1 MIQREIT
8 EDLSFRVNHFP
19 ATAILG
25 PRQVG
30 KTTLV
35 KTLQSTLPKES
46 IYFDLELPSDLVKF
60 SSDAEIFLK
69 SLDNQTVILD
79 EIHRLPDIFILLRG
93 LIDQNR
99 QAGRFI
105 LLGSASP
112 DLLKNTSESLAG
124 RISYIEMHPF
134 HYREIASISMEKYIE
149 HWLWGGF
156 PMAYLA
162 KNDKSRNIWLTDFLR
177 SYLERDLP
185 QLGLSVSPLL
195 MRRLLMMVAS
205 IQGGIVN
212 YSMLANSLGIS
223 QPTVSKAIDFL
234 EQAFL
239 IRRLSPYFVN
249 IGKRLVKSPKI
260 YIRDSGLLHHLLNI
274 KTHES
279 LLGNIVAGGSW
290 EGYIIQEIVSQLP
303 PNALPFY
310 YRSQDGSEL
319 DLVIEQGLGISLAV
333 EIKLSDSPT
342 LSKGNNLA
350 LNDLGNPPLLIVTP
364 SAADYQQKPNI
375 WVCSIAT
382 LAQNLTRFNLNAFS
396 QTST

>member
-1 MIQREIT
+1 MIHREV
-8 EDLSFRVNHFP
+8 ENELLFRVNHFP
-19 ATAILG
+19 VTAILG

-35 KTLQSTLPKES
+35 KMLRTELPKES
-46 IYFDLELPSDLVKF
+46 LYLDLEIPSDLAKLSF
-60 SSDAEIFLK
+60 DTELFFK
-69 SLDNQTVILD
+69 NNDRQTVILD
-79 EIHRLPDIFILLRG
+79 EIHRLPDIFVLLRG
-93 LIDQNR
+93 LIDQKR
-99 QAGRFI
+99 EAGRFI

-112 DLLKNTSESLAG
+112 ELLKNSAESLAG

-134 HYREIASISMEKYIE
+134 HYREIAPANYRE

-156 PMAYLA
+156 PLAYLA
-162 KNDKSRNIWLTDFLR
+162 KNDKSRNLWLTDFLR

-185 QLGLSVSPLL
+185 QLGLSLSPLM
-195 MRRLLMMVAS
+195 MRRLLMMIAGM
-205 IQGGIVN
+205 QGGILN
-212 YSMLANSLGIS
+212 YSMLANSLGVS
-223 QPTVSKAIDFL
+223 QPTVKNAVDFL

-239 IRRLSPYFVN
+239 IRRLQPYFIN

-274 KTHES
+274 KEQDS
-279 LLGNIVAGGSW
+279 LLGHLVAGGSW
-290 EGYIIQEIVSQLP
+290 EGYIIQEIISFLP
-303 PNALPFY
+303 QDALPFF

-342 LSKGNNLA
+342 ISKGNTISLQ
-350 LNDLGNPPLLIVTP
+350 DLGNPPLLIVTP
-364 SAADYQQKPNI
+364 SANDYALKPNV

-382 LAQNLTRFNLNAFS
+382 LSENMSRFGLNAFDGDYV
-396 QTST
+396 

>member
-1 MIQREIT
+1 MIQREVT
-8 EDLSFRVNHFP
+8 EDLIYRINHFP

-35 KTLQSTLPKES
+35 KNIQSALSKES
-46 IYFDLELPSDLVKF
+46 IYFDLEIPSDLAKF
-60 SSDAEIFLK
+60 SSDAEFFIKTLE
-69 SLDNQTVILD
+69 NQVVILD
-79 EIHRLPDIFILLRG
+79 EIHRLPDVFVLLRG

-99 QAGRFI
+99 EAGRFI

-112 DLLKNTSESLAG
+112 DLLRNSSESLAG

-134 HYREIASISMEKYIE
+134 HYREIAEISEDNYVK

-156 PMAYLA
+156 PMAFLA

-177 SYLERDLP
+177 TYLERDLP

-223 QPTVSKAIDFL
+223 QPTVTKAIDFV

-239 IRRLSPYFVN
+239 IRRLSPYFIN

-274 KTHES
+274 NAYDT
-279 LLGNIVAGGSW
+279 LLGHIVAGGSW
-290 EGYIIQEIVSQLP
+290 EGYIIQEIITQLP
-303 PNALPFY
+303 SDALPFY

-319 DLVIEQGLGISLAV
+319 DLVIEQGLKISLAI

-342 LSKGNNLA
+342 ISKGNNIALA
-350 LNDLGNPPLLIVTP
+350 DLGNPPLLIVTP
-364 SAADYQQKPNI
+364 SAIDYQLKSNI
-375 WVCSIAT
+375 WVCSIST
-382 LAQNLTRFNLNAFS
+382 LSQNLARFNLNP
-396 QTST
+396 

>member
-1 MIQREIT
+1 MIHREV
-8 EDLSFRVNHFP
+8 ESELLFRVNHFP
-19 ATAILG
+19 VTAILG

-35 KTLQSTLPKES
+35 KMLRAVLPKES
-46 IYFDLELPSDLVKF
+46 LYIDLEIPSDLAKLSF
-60 SSDAEIFLK
+60 DPELFLK
-69 SLDNQTVILD
+69 DNDNQTIIFD
-79 EIHRLPDIFILLRG
+79 EIHRLPDIFVLLRG
-93 LIDQNR
+93 LIDQKR
-99 QAGRFI
+99 EAGRFI

-112 DLLKNTSESLAG
+112 DLLKNSAESLAG
-124 RISYIEMHPF
+124 RISYVEMHPF
-134 HYREIASISMEKYIE
+134 HYREIAPANYRE

-156 PMAYLA
+156 PLSYLA
-162 KNDKSRNIWLTDFLR
+162 KNDKSRNLWLTDFLR

-195 MRRLLMMVAS
+195 MRRLLMMIAGM
-205 IQGGIVN
+205 QGGVLN
-212 YSMLANSLGIS
+212 YTMLANSLGVS
-223 QPTVSKAIDFL
+223 QPTVKNAVDFL

-239 IRRLSPYFVN
+239 VRRLPPYFIN

-274 KTHES
+274 REPDA

-290 EGYIIQEIVSQLP
+290 EGYIIQEIISLLP
-303 PNALPFY
+303 PDALPFF

-319 DLVIEQGLGISLAV
+319 DMVIEQGSGISLAL

-342 LSKGNNLA
+342 VSKGNTISLQ
-350 LNDLGNPPLLIVTP
+350 DLRNPPLLIVTP
-364 SAADYQQKPNI
+364 SANDYALKPNV

-382 LAQNLTRFNLNAFS
+382 LSKNMSRFGLNTFG
-396 QTST
+396 

>member
-1 MIQREIT
+1 MIHREIT
-8 EDLSFRVNHFP
+8 EELLFRVNHFP

-35 KTLQSTLPKES
+35 KALQSELPKGS
-46 IYFDLELPSDLVKF
+46 IYFDLEIPSDLAKF
-60 SSDAEIFLK
+60 SLDAEIFIKTLE
-69 SLDNQTVILD
+69 NQTVILD
-79 EIHRLPDIFILLRG
+79 EIHRLPDVFILLRG

-99 QAGRFI
+99 EAGRFI

-112 DLLKNTSESLAG
+112 DLLKNSSESLAG

-134 HYREIASISMEKYIE
+134 HYREINKISDTNYVK

-156 PMAYLA
+156 PMVFLA
-162 KNDKSRNIWLTDFLR
+162 KSDKSRNIWLTDFLR
-177 SYLERDLP
+177 TYLERDLP

-195 MRRLLMMVAS
+195 MRRLLMMIAS

-239 IRRLSPYFVN
+239 IRRLTPYFVN

-260 YIRDSGLLHHLLNI
+260 YIRDSGLLHHLLSI
-274 KTHES
+274 KSHDV
-279 LLGNIVAGGSW
+279 LLGHIVAGGSW
-290 EGYIIQEIVSQLP
+290 EGYIIQEIITQLP
-303 PNALPFY
+303 ADALPFY

-319 DLVIEQGLGISLAV
+319 DLVIEQGLKISLAI

-342 LSKGNNLA
+342 ISKGNNIA
-350 LNDLGNPPLLIVTP
+350 LNDLNNPPLLIVTP
-364 SAADYQQKPNI
+364 SATDYQLKPNI
-375 WVCSIAT
+375 WVCSIST
-382 LAQNLTRFNLNAFS
+382 LSQNLTRFNLNA
-396 QTST
+396 

>member
-1 MIQREIT
+1 MIHREIT
-8 EDLSFRVNHFP
+8 EELLFRVNHFP

-35 KTLQSTLPKES
+35 KTLQSELPKES
-46 IYFDLELPSDLVKF
+46 IYFDLEIPSDLAKF
-60 SSDAEIFLK
+60 SFDAEILLK
-69 SLDNQTVILD
+69 NLENQIVILD
-79 EIHRLPDIFILLRG
+79 EIHRLPDVFLLLRG

-112 DLLKNTSESLAG
+112 DLLKNSSESLAG

-134 HYREIASISMEKYIE
+134 HYREIAMSVSVDFKE

-156 PMAYLA
+156 PNAYLV

-195 MRRLLMMVAS
+195 MRRLLMMIGS

-223 QPTVSKAIDFL
+223 QPTVSKAVDFL

-239 IRRLSPYFVN
+239 IRRLAPYFVN

-274 KTHES
+274 RSYDS
-279 LLGNIVAGGSW
+279 LLGHIVAGGSW
-290 EGYIIQEIVSQLP
+290 EGYIIQEVVSQLP
-303 PNALPFY
+303 QDALPFF

-319 DLVIEQGLGISLAV
+319 DLVIEQGIKITLAI

-342 LSKGNNLA
+342 LSKGNTIA

-364 SAADYQQKPNI
+364 SATDYQLKTNA

-382 LAQNLTRFNLNAFS
+382 LAQNLARFNLNVYH
-396 QTST
+396 

>member
-1 MIQREIT
+1 MIHREIT
-8 EDLSFRVNHFP
+8 EELLFRVNHFP

-35 KTLQSTLPKES
+35 KTLQSELPKES
-46 IYFDLELPSDLVKF
+46 IYFDLEIPSDLAKF
-60 SSDAEIFLK
+60 SFDAEILLK
-69 SLDNQTVILD
+69 NLDSQIVILD
-79 EIHRLPDIFILLRG
+79 EIHRLPDVFLLLRG

-112 DLLKNTSESLAG
+112 DLLKNSSESLAG

-134 HYREIASISMEKYIE
+134 HYREITANKLIDYKG

-156 PMAYLA
+156 PNAYLA

-195 MRRLLMMVAS
+195 MRRLLMMIGS

-223 QPTVSKAIDFL
+223 QPTVSKAVDFL

-239 IRRLSPYFVN
+239 IRRLAPYFVN

-274 KTHES
+274 RTHES
-279 LLGNIVAGGSW
+279 LLGHIVAGGSW
-290 EGYIIQEIVSQLP
+290 EGYIIQEVVSQLP
-303 PNALPFY
+303 QDALPFF

-319 DLVIEQGLGISLAV
+319 DLVIEQGTEIPLAI

-342 LSKGNNLA
+342 LSKGNTVA

-364 SAADYQQKPNI
+364 SATDYQLKTNV

-382 LAQNLTRFNLNAFS
+382 LAQNLARFNLNVY
-396 QTST
+396 Q

>member
-1 MIQREIT
+1 MIHREV
-8 EDLSFRVNHFP
+8 ENELLFRVNHFP
-19 ATAILG
+19 VTAILG

-35 KTLQSTLPKES
+35 KMLRTELPKES
-46 IYFDLELPSDLVKF
+46 LYLDLEIPSDLAKLSF
-60 SSDAEIFLK
+60 DTELFLK
-69 SLDNQTVILD
+69 NNDRQTVILD
-79 EIHRLPDIFILLRG
+79 EIHRLPDVFVLLRG
-93 LIDQNR
+93 LIDQKR
-99 QAGRFI
+99 EAGRFI

-112 DLLKNTSESLAG
+112 ELLKNSAESLAG

-134 HYREIASISMEKYIE
+134 HYREIAPANYRE

-156 PMAYLA
+156 PLAYLA
-162 KNDKSRNIWLTDFLR
+162 KNDKSRNLWLTDFLR

-185 QLGLSVSPLL
+185 QLGLSLSPLM
-195 MRRLLMMVAS
+195 MRRLLMMIAGM
-205 IQGGIVN
+205 QGGILN
-212 YSMLANSLGIS
+212 YSMLANSLGVS
-223 QPTVSKAIDFL
+223 QPTVKNAVDFL

-239 IRRLSPYFVN
+239 IRRLQPYFIN

-274 KTHES
+274 KEQDS
-279 LLGNIVAGGSW
+279 LLGHLVAGGSW
-290 EGYIIQEIVSQLP
+290 EGYIIQEIISLLP
-303 PNALPFY
+303 QDALPFF

-342 LSKGNNLA
+342 ISKGNTISLQ
-350 LNDLGNPPLLIVTP
+350 DLGNPPLLIVTP
-364 SAADYQQKPNI
+364 SANDYALKPNV

-382 LAQNLTRFNLNAFS
+382 LSENMSRFGLNAFDGDYV
-396 QTST
+396 